1 MVDITYT
8 TETSAITI
16 ASTSADAAATVVYT
30 CPANYGASIDLLHV
44 ANNNNSN
51 KKVYI
56 QIYHADTTSYH
67 YIVKNHSVAGN
78 SAENI
83 FNASVL
89 HLHAGDK
96 ILMYGETTNTIEGLL
111 SCRQYYNPNR

>member
-1 MVDITYT
+1 MSSVSYT

-16 ASTSADAAATVVYT
+16 ASTTADADATLLYT
-30 CPANYGASIDLLHV
+30 CPLYHDATVDLLYV
-44 ANNNNSN
+44 SNNNTAT

-67 YIVKNHSVAGN
+67 YIVKGHSIAG
-78 SAENI
+78 SSSENI

-96 ILMYGETTNTIEGLL
+96 ILMYGETTNTIEGLI
-111 SCRQYYNPNR
+111 SCRQFYNPAR